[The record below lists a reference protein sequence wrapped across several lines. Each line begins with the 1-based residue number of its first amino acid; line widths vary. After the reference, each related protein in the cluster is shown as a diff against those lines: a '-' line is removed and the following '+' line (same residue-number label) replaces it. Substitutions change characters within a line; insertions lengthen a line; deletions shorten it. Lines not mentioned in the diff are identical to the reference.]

1 MVQVTELG
9 YMGLG
14 VSNLAAWK
22 SYAADILG
30 LEVVEGGPQRAWL
43 RMDYHHHRLFLD
55 EDGSDDLTVLGLRVA
70 GPEELLQM
78 QRQLSEAGVAVQQ
91 GSAREVDDRHVLELI
106 KLEDPAGVPLE
117 IFHGPQVEYDRPF
130 HPGRRMHGRFKTGE
144 GGLGHC
150 IIRDAGLETSCGFY
164 RLLGMR
170 GGVEYRM
177 PTPSGRPHE
186 LAFMHCNER
195 DHTIAFGLPT
205 EKRINHIMLEVEHF
219 DDVGLAHEI
228 VTQAKVPIAITPG
241 RHANDQMYSF
251 YFMNP
256 SGFMCEIGWG
266 ARPATHQSE
275 YYARDSYG
283 HKFQAPELP
292 VQPVKSAAA

>member
-1 MVQVTELG
+1 MIQVTELG

-22 SYAADILG
+22 SYAADMLG
-30 LEVVEGGPQRAWL
+30 LEVVDGGPQRAWL

-70 GPEELLQM
+70 GPEELLAM
-78 QRQLSEAGVAVQQ
+78 QAQLDEAGVKVRQ
-91 GSAREVDDRHVLELI
+91 GSAQEADDRRVLELV

-130 HPGRRMHGRFKTGE
+130 HPGRRMHGRFKTGL

-150 IIRDAGLETSCGFY
+150 IIRDAGLDASCKFY

-170 GGVEYRM
+170 GGIEYRM

-219 DDVGLAHEI
+219 DDVGLTHEI
-228 VTQAKVPIAITPG
+228 VSRAKSRSRSRRDATPTI
-241 RHANDQMYSF
+241 RCTRST
-251 YFMNP
+251 
-256 SGFMCEIGWG
+256 S
-266 ARPATHQSE
+266 
-275 YYARDSYG
+275 
-283 HKFQAPELP
+283 
-292 VQPVKSAAA
+292 

>member
-14 VSNLAAWK
+14 VSSLAAWK

-30 LEVVEGGPQRAWL
+30 LEVVDAGPKRAWL
-43 RMDYHHHRLFLD
+43 RMDYQHHRFFLE

-70 GPEELLQM
+70 GAEELLAM
-78 QRQLSEAGVAVQQ
+78 QRQLNEAGVAFQR
-91 GSAREVDDRHVLELI
+91 GTAEEADARHVLELI

-130 HPGRRMHGRFKTGE
+130 HPGRRMHGPFKTGS

-150 IIRDAGLETSCGFY
+150 IIRDAGLEVSCAFY
-164 RLLGMR
+164 RILGMR

-177 PTPSGRPHE
+177 PMGGPKPHE
-186 LAFMHCNER
+186 LAFMHCNDR
-195 DHTIAFGLPT
+195 DHTIAFGLPSR
-205 EKRINHIMLEVEHF
+205 KRINHVMFEVEHF

-228 VTQAKVPIAITPG
+228 VSKAEIPIAITPG

-283 HKFQAPELP
+283 HEFHPPPEP
-292 VQPVKSAAA
+292 QMSEVAAE

>member
-14 VSNLAAWK
+14 VSSLAAWK
-22 SYAADILG
+22 SYATDILG
-30 LEVVEGGPQRAWL
+30 LEVVDAGPRRAWL
-43 RMDYHHHRLFLD
+43 RMDYQHHRLFLE

-70 GPEELLQM
+70 GAEELLAM
-78 QRQLSEAGVAVQQ
+78 QRQLKEAGVAFQR
-91 GSAREVDDRHVLELI
+91 GTAEEADNRHVLDLI

-130 HPGRRMHGRFKTGE
+130 HPGRRMHGPFKTGS

-150 IIRDAGLETSCGFY
+150 IIRDAGLDVSCAFY

-170 GGVEYRM
+170 GGIEYRM
-177 PTPSGRPHE
+177 PMGGPRPLE
-186 LAFMHCNER
+186 LAFMHCNDR
-195 DHTIAFGLPT
+195 DHTIAFGLPSQ
-205 EKRINHIMLEVEHF
+205 KRINHVMFEVEHF

-228 VTQAKVPIAITPG
+228 VSAAEIPIAITPG

-283 HKFQAPELP
+283 HEFHPPPEP
-292 VQPVKSAAA
+292 RMSEVAAE